1 MWILAI
7 STYYIQNHKCEIFKT
22 QEFTSAHTDSQ
33 KDDVTMCHVASENST
48 VSSRKQ
54 EE

>member
-7 STYYIQNHKCEIFKT
+7 SIYYIQNEKCEIFKT
-22 QEFTSAHTDSQ
+22 QEFTSTYTDSQ
-33 KDDVTMCHVASENST
+33 KDDLIMCRVASENST
-48 VSSRKQ
+48 VSSHKQ